1 MDSEMHRNFNLLAW
15 QNWSWI
21 SVFNH
26 NLLRPYADF
35 YHNSTFDKFATVM
48 SWKHIVL
55 NLFSKFVCT
64 RSFLEQ
70 NNAKRDKRDA
80 SQPIFLY
87 KWGALPY
94 RGHKHLNHIHPTK
107 LINGTGFNS
116 RICSRLGHFSNPSV
130 KLKNIYT
137 LKMLRVSSDF
147 FCLLGWRLAKHEV
160 EKSHTLGWLLIICE
174 IKKIF
179 ITKDDCWFSLPI
191 EIFKPK
197 GQIFFC
203 ASLK

>member
-1 MDSEMHRNFNLLAW
+1 MDSHMHGHCNLLAW

-26 NLLRPYADF
+26 NLFRPYADF

-80 SQPIFLY
+80 SQPIFRY
-87 KWGALPY
+87 RWGALP
-94 RGHKHLNHIHPTK
+94 L
-107 LINGTGFNS
+107 S
-116 RICSRLGHFSNPSV
+116 RP
-130 KLKNIYT
+130 
-137 LKMLRVSSDF
+137 
-147 FCLLGWRLAKHEV
+147 
-160 EKSHTLGWLLIICE
+160 HTLETYPSHKTNKMVQVLIVEHVIGWAT
-174 IKKIF
+174 F
-179 ITKDDCWFSLPI
+179 QT
-191 EIFKPK
+191 
-197 GQIFFC
+197 QV
-203 ASLK
+203 